1 MGQARRG
8 RDAEGG
14 ELPREEAGKTRLARF
29 ERAGRASVT
38 PRSSVSASVRE
49 VTSGAK
55 AGARAGIAPQSPC
68 ARVERVSSSTGM
80 RREEATTGAM
90 RSSHL
95 GLSRARCPTSV
106 SDAPTGWCTVT
117 RSSSRP
123 RRYSEKCLKPFGVP
137 GGGGDG
143 RQCEARE
150 ARGGTTSEKASALR
164 RRREGRSMRKRAKRA
179 RREVADVPSNTRS
192 GAPPRGTRPSR
203 PRRLVGVRE

>member
-29 ERAGRASVT
+29 KRAGRASVT

-137 GGGGDG
+137 GEGGDG
-143 RQCEARE
+143 RQCEAR
-150 ARGGTTSEKASALR
+150 RG
-164 RRREGRSMRKRAKRA
+164 RREEAPRA
-179 RREVADVPSNTRS
+179 RRRARFVGDARAGRCGSARS
-192 GAPPRGTRPSR
+192 ARDERLRTYPQTPKAERLRVELVHLAPDAS
-203 PRRLVGVRE
+203 

>member
-29 ERAGRASVT
+29 KRAGRASVT

-137 GGGGDG
+137 GEGGDG
-143 RQCEARE
+143 RQCEAR
-150 ARGGTTSEKASALR
+150 RG
-164 RRREGRSMRKRAKRA
+164 RREEAPRA
-179 RREVADVPSNTRS
+179 RRRARFVGDARAGRCGSARS
-192 GAPPRGTRPSR
+192 ARDERLRTYPQTPEAERLRVELVHLAPDAS
-203 PRRLVGVRE
+203 

>member
-29 ERAGRASVT
+29 KRAGRASVT

-90 RSSHL
+90 KSSHL
-95 GLSRARCPTSV
+95 GLSRARCPASV

-137 GGGGDG
+137 GEGGVG
-143 RQCEARE
+143 RQCEAR
-150 ARGGTTSEKASALR
+150 RG
-164 RRREGRSMRKRAKRA
+164 RREEAPRA
-179 RREVADVPSNTRS
+179 RRRARFVGDARAGRCGSARS
-192 GAPPRGTRPSR
+192 ARDERLRTYPQTPEAERLRVELVHLAPDAS
-203 PRRLVGVRE
+203 

>member
-137 GGGGDG
+137 GEGGDG
-143 RQCEARE
+143 RQCEAR
-150 ARGGTTSEKASALR
+150 RG
-164 RRREGRSMRKRAKRA
+164 RREEAPRA
-179 RREVADVPSNTRS
+179 RRRARFVGDARAGRCGSARS
-192 GAPPRGTRPSR
+192 ARDERLRTYPQTPEAERLRVELVHLAPDAS
-203 PRRLVGVRE
+203 